1 MKRVLLGWTALVIGS
16 NAPLFGQVQSVD
28 RAVSGQPDTDIR
40 VGVYANVRRDC
51 TSGPLPSIQLSSPP
65 QHGKVTVK
73 KAKLTLTN
81 YKQCLALE
89 TPAFAVFYHSRADF
103 LGVDVLAVEV
113 KYPEGRTE
121 LQRISITVGT
131 GQSGRGA

>member
-1 MKRVLLGWTALVIGS
+1 MKMFFVWLTAVVIGWS
-16 NAPLFGQVQSVD
+16 APACAQVRTVD
-28 RAVSGQPDTDIR
+28 RAVNGLPDTDIR
-40 VGVYANVRRDC
+40 VAVYANVRPDC
-51 TSGPLPSIQLSSPP
+51 TSGPLPSVQLSSPP

-89 TPAFAVFYHSRADF
+89 APGFAVFYHSRSDF
-103 LGVDVLAVEV
+103 SGVDVLIVEV

-121 LQRISITVGT
+121 VQRISVTVGT
-131 GQSGRGA
+131 GPAGKGA